1 MSKPTIAFI
10 GAGNMAAAL
19 IGGLVADGTDPHSII
34 ASDPDDAKREALA
47 SASGI
52 RTTADNLQA
61 VGEADVVVLAVKP
74 QALQQVAQGL
84 RASVQQYRPLLLS
97 VAAGVSS
104 ATLDRW
110 LGGNTA
116 LVRSMPNTPA
126 MLQCG
131 ATALFA
137 NEQVS
142 EAQREQAETIMRAVG
157 LTRWLDEEKLMDSVT
172 AVSGSGPAYFFL
184 VMEAMQDAA
193 QQLGLDAESARL
205 LTLQTAL
212 GAARMAMES
221 SDSPATLRAR
231 VTSPGGTTERAIQ
244 SFEQDGLRELFVRA
258 LSAARDR
265 SVELSE
271 LLASDSKDR

>member
-1 MSKPTIAFI
+1 MCDRRHFRVLQLGFRFEIQ
-10 GAGNMAAAL
+10 L
-19 IGGLVADGTDPHSII
+19 IKRNRKKRQHAHFSQRPIPGVTQLLVVS
-34 ASDPDDAKREALA
+34 
-47 SASGI
+47 
-52 RTTADNLQA
+52 QF
-61 VGEADVVVLAVKP
+61 VVICS
-74 QALQQVAQGL
+74 
-84 RASVQQYRPLLLS
+84 SVQS
-97 VAAGVSS
+97 NWSIAAGVNA

-137 NEQVS
+137 NDQVS
-142 EAQREQAETIMRAVG
+142 DAQREQAETIMRAVG
-157 LTRWLDEEKLMDSVT
+157 LTRWLTEEQLMDSVT

-193 QQLGLDAESARL
+193 LQLGLDEESARL

-212 GAARMAMES
+212 GAARMAIES
-221 SDSPATLRAR
+221 SESPAMLRAR
-231 VTSPGGTTERAIQ
+231 VTSPGGTTESAIR
-244 SFEQDGLRELFVRA
+244 SFEDDGLRQTFVRA
-258 LSAARDR
+258 LTAARDR

-271 LLASDSKDR
+271 ILAGSS